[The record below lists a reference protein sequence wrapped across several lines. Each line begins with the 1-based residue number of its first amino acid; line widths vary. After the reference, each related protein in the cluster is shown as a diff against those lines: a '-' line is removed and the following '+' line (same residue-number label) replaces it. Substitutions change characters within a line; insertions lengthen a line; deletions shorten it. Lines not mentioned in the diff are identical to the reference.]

1 MAASGGGVHCNC
13 PTLASPLVLWTHLQ
27 ALPASQAMNTRSAT
41 ESNTIFFAGAV
52 LFFGVGLVQ
61 MLAAS
66 GRIEEVTG
74 LQSALAGILA
84 SLLAYFPLVGSALGV
99 LGAVQLWGWSWTGS
113 ILLFFGGSIAGMAL
127 MAGAVAINSRAAR
140 LEHIS

>member
-1 MAASGGGVHCNC
+1 
-13 PTLASPLVLWTHLQ
+13 
-27 ALPASQAMNTRSAT
+27 MNTRSAT

-140 LEHIS
+140 LARSG